1 MSDKLTVKS
10 ETAALDRKDRNFYD
24 DLTEEER
31 KKFSPYLMLRY
42 SASVDGPSELQ
53 EWYLRATNER
63 VNVNFFDISTSQHK
77 KLQWLMC
84 TTVSPDMGNQRHYW
98 ITTKKKN
105 SDNKT
110 IKFLSSIF
118 PELRN
123 DELELLSKIN
133 SKEEIKQLAKQHGYD
148 DKRIKTEL

>member
-148 DKRIKTEL
+148 DKRIKTDL

>member
-42 SASVDGPSELQ
+42 SASVDGPSDLQ

-148 DKRIKTEL
+148 DKRIKTDL

>member
-42 SASVDGPSELQ
+42 SASVDGPSDLQ

-98 ITTKKKN
+98 ITSKKKN

-148 DKRIKTEL
+148 DKRIKTDL

>member
-24 DLTEEER
+24 SLSEEER

-42 SASVDGPSELQ
+42 SASVDGPSDLQ

-105 SDNKT
+105 SDDKT

-118 PELRN
+118 PDLRN
-123 DELELLSKIN
+123 DELDLLAKIN
-133 SKEEIKQLAKQHGYD
+133 TKEDIKQLAKQYGYD
-148 DKRIKTEL
+148 DKRIKTDL